1 MPDPFFLNT
10 AQNIAGTLCRDVIWD
25 GDRCNWLSWMAI
37 PHGQTIQY
45 TWRAHGP
52 GLYEGVAGIAYFL
65 AQVYRFSP
73 DSVLRRTVQ
82 GALNTALSRCES
94 IPPEFRSSFF
104 NGWVGI
110 AHSML
115 AAAEIMKNDE
125 LLHRGYDL
133 LSSVSKVEPDRNYLD
148 IINGSAGAIQGL
160 LHSPRAFRQLGLIE
174 AAARHGDNLLT
185 TARMEEDTASWKTE
199 GNLFLLGYAHGV
211 AGIASALLELAAVT
225 GESSYMEMA
234 IRGLEFER
242 QKFNPKERA
251 WPDLR
256 HDQQKSSSVF
266 SEGWCHGSSGI
277 GLSRLRAF
285 ELGMSGQELSNEIDA
300 AVQHTAIS
308 FHMTQAVPESSSF
321 CLCHGLAG
329 NAAFFLKAAQVLERP
344 DLKDIAEKVGY
355 FGINRH
361 EEMGLP
367 WQCGIGP
374 GRENAGLM
382 LGLAGIGL
390 FFLQLYS
397 PLTVSS
403 VLLLEDRLN

>member
-10 AQNIAGTLCRDVIWD
+10 AQNIAGTLCRDAIWD
-25 GDRCNWLSWMAI
+25 GDRCNWVSWMAM
-37 PHGQTIQY
+37 PHGQTIQF

-73 DSVLRRTVQ
+73 DSVLRRTIQ
-82 GALNTALSRCES
+82 GALKASLSRCES
-94 IPPEFRSSFF
+94 IPPEFRSSLF
-104 NGWVGI
+104 NGWVGV
-110 AHSML
+110 AHSVL
-115 AAAEIMKNDE
+115 SAAEIMKDDD
-125 LLHRGYDL
+125 LLHRGFNLL
-133 LSSVSKVEPDRNYLD
+133 LSASKVEPDRNYLD

-160 LHSPRAFRQLGLIE
+160 LHSPRAFRQMDLIE
-174 AAARHGDNLLT
+174 AAARHGNNLLS
-185 TARMEEDTASWKTE
+185 TARTEGNAASWPTE

-234 IRGLEFER
+234 ISGLEFER
-242 QKFNPKERA
+242 QKFDPKERA

-256 HDQQKSSSVF
+256 QQQNPSSVF

-285 ELGMSGQELSNEIDA
+285 ELGMSGQELSGEIDA
-300 AVQHTAIS
+300 AVQRTAIS
-308 FHMTQAVPESSSF
+308 LHTAQTVPDSSNF

-329 NAAFFLKAAQVLERP
+329 NAAFFLKAAQVLDRK
-344 DLKDIAEKVGY
+344 DLKEIAEKVGY
-355 FGINRH
+355 FGIKRH

-367 WQCGIGP
+367 WQCGIGQ

-397 PLTVSS
+397 PLTVSN
-403 VLLLEDRLN
+403 VLLLENGVN